1 MNEDVDVVRG
11 LTLYL
16 DDSKVSGDARKSIME
31 AHAALEDHSSKIS
44 DNRLVANGTIFCGV
58 YECWLGKIH

>member
-16 DDSKVSGDARKSIME
+16 DDSKVSGDARKSIMA

-44 DNRLVANGTIFCGV
+44 DRLVANGTIFYGV